1 MSGEKREVF
10 IDNFLSMVEEQC
22 KLRDS
27 RVFRLNEMSPW
38 QENCPLHLEVGVK
51 LQGDSEVK
59 LPFVVS
65 SANWE
70 ERNVSAVV
78 SGILMT
84 VDRYSW
90 GGKGGA

>member
-1 MSGEKREVF
+1 MSGEKKEVF
-10 IDNFLSMVEEQC
+10 LNNFLSTLEEEC

-65 SANWE
+65 SRNWKE
-70 ERNVSAVV
+70 QNVSAIV

-84 VDRYSW
+84 VDRYYW
-90 GGKGGA
+90 GLKGGA